1 MEVCPSLEFSPKLA
15 HKYGL
20 ILVPNLNSN
29 PNLYRLNGNHGG
41 EPTLK
46 ALEADYTSSETLYT
60 KRQMKGGNV
69 TGNFGSIFKA
79 VRKSDDRPV
88 AIKMLKVDEES
99 TEGSTHIKLESFLYS
114 VDLNRVD
121 MTSIFRL
128 LRQYLAGNMHA

>member
-1 MEVCPSLEFSPKLA
+1 
-15 HKYGL
+15 
-20 ILVPNLNSN
+20 
-29 PNLYRLNGNHGG
+29 
-41 EPTLK
+41 
-46 ALEADYTSSETLYT
+46 
-60 KRQMKGGNV
+60 MKGGNV

-114 VDLNRVD
+114 VDLTRVD